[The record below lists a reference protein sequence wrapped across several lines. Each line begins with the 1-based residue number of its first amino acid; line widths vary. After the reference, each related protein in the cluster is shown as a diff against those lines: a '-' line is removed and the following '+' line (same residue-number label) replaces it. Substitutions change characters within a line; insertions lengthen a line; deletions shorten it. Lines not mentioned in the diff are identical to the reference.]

1 MNVIEFT
8 NVWKKFKRGEKL
20 NSLRDALPYYF
31 SQSLPWNR
39 DRKRPDR
46 NQVLEQSEFWSL
58 EDVSF
63 DVPKGDILGIIGP
76 NGAGKS
82 TILKLLSKIMIPNRG
97 TMTINGR
104 LSALIE
110 VTAGFHPDLTG
121 RENVFLN
128 GTILGM
134 SRKEIDTKF
143 DDIVEFSGL
152 KEFIDTPVKRYSSG
166 MYSRLGFS
174 VAAHMDPDILLVDE
188 VLSVGD
194 IAFQSK
200 STRKMKELI
209 GSGATIVLVSH
220 DLALIQNLCRRVILL
235 DAGKILKEGPS
246 EEIIP
251 YYQDLIYRK
260 SEEDLK
266 REIASSSYKVRLND
280 EAKIGIQRVVFKGE
294 QGAGDRF
301 RVGEPVTVR
310 IEYESKE
317 TITDPVF
324 SLEIIRSDSVL
335 CCASNSRDDGFSLP
349 RTQGQGAVE
358 IALKNLRLSPGIYIL
373 KISIWDAEML
383 HPFVVRKQDI
393 LRFESSEVSDN
404 IQRGVFIHRFHWGA
418 RNVPEPAVSVNG
430 QQGL

>member
-235 DAGKILKEGPS
+235 DAGKIDFTVLSGGMVPMHE
-246 EEIIP
+246 
-251 YYQDLIYRK
+251 QRRK
-260 SEEDLK
+260 
-266 REIASSSYKVRLND
+266 R
-280 EAKIGIQRVVFKGE
+280 Q
-294 QGAGDRF
+294 
-301 RVGEPVTVR
+301 
-310 IEYESKE
+310 
-317 TITDPVF
+317 
-324 SLEIIRSDSVL
+324 
-335 CCASNSRDDGFSLP
+335 
-349 RTQGQGAVE
+349 
-358 IALKNLRLSPGIYIL
+358 
-373 KISIWDAEML
+373 
-383 HPFVVRKQDI
+383 
-393 LRFESSEVSDN
+393 
-404 IQRGVFIHRFHWGA
+404 
-418 RNVPEPAVSVNG
+418 
-430 QQGL
+430 